1 MREAEFPSLKRARL
15 ETIQVNLGY
24 VCNQSCV
31 HCHVDA
37 GPWRTESMDRRTA
50 TQVLRLLRESSA
62 ERLDLTGGAPELN
75 PEFRYLVREAR
86 SLGAQVIDRSNLT
99 VLEETGQ
106 EDLAR
111 FLARQRVTI
120 IASLPCYLEDNVD
133 AQRGR
138 GTFRR
143 SLSALRKLNGLG
155 YGKTGTGLELV
166 LVFNPQGPTLPP
178 PQTEL
183 EAAYKE
189 HLEREFGVVFNRLLT
204 ITNMPIRRFRRLLT
218 ARGELE
224 LYERLLQ
231 SAHRDGNLEA
241 VMCRSLLSI
250 DWRGCVYDCDFNQ
263 MLDLR
268 PSWNGRGPLH
278 ISEIAGVELKGLPIS
293 VSSHCF
299 GCTAGQGSSCSGALS

>member
-1 MREAEFPSLKRARL
+1 
-15 ETIQVNLGY
+15 
-24 VCNQSCV
+24 
-31 HCHVDA
+31 
-37 GPWRTESMDRRTA
+37 MDRATV

-75 PEFRYLVREAR
+75 PEFRFLVREAR
-86 SLGAQVIDRSNLT
+86 SLGAQVIDRCNLT

-111 FLARQRVTI
+111 FLADQRVTI

-143 SLSALRKLNGLG
+143 SLSALRKLNSLG
-155 YGKTGTGLELV
+155 YGKAGTGLELV

-178 PQTEL
+178 PQAEL
-183 EAAYKE
+183 EAAYKD
-189 HLEREFGVVFNRLLT
+189 HLEGEFGVVFNRLLT

-224 LYERLLQ
+224 VYERLLR

-241 VMCRSLLSI
+241 VMCRSLLSV
-250 DWRGCVYDCDFNQ
+250 DWRGYVYDCDFNQ

-268 PSWNGRGPLH
+268 PSWNGRGPIH
-278 ISEIAGVELKGLPIS
+278 ISEITGVEVTGLPIS